1 MIDKKQLEVALKTA
15 SKKGRWLFGYK
26 EVTGSFRGTKL
37 TVYSSSLDE
46 GKQTD
51 VLALCRA
58 SKIPVIQY
66 EGSSLELGKSCG
78 KPFRVSI
85 ASIKSIEDA
94 DAVVL
99 LELAERSG

>member
-1 MIDKKQLEVALKTA
+1 MIDKKQLEVALKKA

-26 EVTGSFRGTKL
+26 EVTSSLRGTKL

-46 GKQTD
+46 GKQTN
-51 VLALCRA
+51 VLELCHA

-66 EGSSLELGKSCG
+66 KGSSLELGNSCG

-85 ASIKSIEDA
+85 ASIKSFEDA
-94 DAVVL
+94 DAADL
-99 LELAERSG
+99 LRLAERSE